1 MIIIIKHEVN
11 AYDWTLHVN
20 LTAEC
25 YLIGEDVEIDEIT
38 WDEFL
43 YTHEENEAI
52 QYETEKTYLQNKF
65 IELYKKLL
73 TAPGNGYPA

>member
-1 MIIIIKHEVN
+1 MRITIKHEVN
-11 AYDWTLHVN
+11 AYDWTLQVN

-43 YTHEENEAI
+43 YTHEENDAI
-52 QYETEKTYLQNKF
+52 HYDTETAYVQHKF
-65 IELYKKLL
+65 IEQYKLL
-73 TAPGNGYPA
+73 TTPALVTRY

>member
-1 MIIIIKHEVN
+1 MRITIKHEVN
-11 AYDWTLHVN
+11 AYDWTLQVN

-52 QYETEKTYLQNKF
+52 EYQSQTEYVQNKF
-65 IELYKKLL
+65 IEQYKFL